1 MKYDTAG
8 NKIEEMMPNCDCGL
22 TGGCQKC
29 NPSLHKAQLPSFI
42 GCITDEEADEM
53 KKKLNKLK
61 QRFDN
66 DFNERHLKLWGKK
79 IIGDKFELLP

>member
-1 MKYDTAG
+1 MIYDTAG
-8 NKIEEMMPNCDCGL
+8 NKIIEPIANCDCGL
-22 TGGCQKC
+22 TGGCEKC
-29 NPSLHKAQLPSFI
+29 NPSLYKSKLPGFI
-42 GCITDEEADEM
+42 GCISDEEAEEM
-53 KKKLNKLK
+53 KKKLNKWK